1 MAQLHID
8 DDGSVTQEYF
18 LGFNPRSKE
27 GEEEEREKYAEANE
41 GRTKEK
47 KKEEKLR
54 KSLRTI
60 GKLTTEFPYY
70 SETYTDG
77 TVCDLTNQARRTEIR
92 FYCDYPLW
100 NRMQEEEEERRK
112 KEGEEEGKKTTTISK
127 KNKNKKTAPAPTEHT
142 AILETIME
150 PSSCRYTVDILTSLV
165 CPSWQFDDFVD
176 DQAERKRNEIVCS
189 PIEWAEG
196 EMDLVPEGEEERDL
210 LWMTEASAKL
220 SVLQANAA
228 KRKAKPTPGS
238 TNIKYFAEPQIKERE
253 KNAKAE
259 FVGRNDRRRTPPA
272 KHPQQDDTTTTTKVT
287 KKKQQGGKHI
297 EQVVV
302 EGDIPSESLAE
313 AFAALEQMLE
323 DATTEEIT
331 RENDGGK
338 DDENKEEEV

>member
-1 MAQLHID
+1 LAQLHID

-92 FYCDYPLW
+92 FYCNYPLW
-100 NRMQEEEEERRK
+100 HKMKEEEEE
-112 KEGEEEGKKTTTISK
+112 EGKTTGTISK
-127 KNKNKKTAPAPTEHT
+127 NNKNKKTAPAPTEHT

-150 PSSCRYTVDILTSLV
+150 PASCRYTIDILTSLV
-165 CPSWQFDDFVD
+165 CPSSQYDDFVD

-189 PIEWAEG
+189 PIEWEEG

-220 SVLQANAA
+220 SVFQANSA

-259 FVGRNDRRRTPPA
+259 FVGRNERRRAPPT
-272 KHPQQDDTTTTTKVT
+272 KHAHQDDITTTTKMT

-302 EGDIPSESLAE
+302 EGGIPSESLAE

-323 DATTEEIT
+323 DAITEEIT
-331 RENDGGK
+331 REHDGSKG